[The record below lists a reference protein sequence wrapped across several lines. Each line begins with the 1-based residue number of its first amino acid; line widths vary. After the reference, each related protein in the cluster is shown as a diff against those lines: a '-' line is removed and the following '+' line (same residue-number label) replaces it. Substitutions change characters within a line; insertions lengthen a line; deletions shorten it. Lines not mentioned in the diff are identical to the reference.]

1 MTDATSGVNCIQFGT
16 DNVNSENV
24 RDNAK
29 VENDPGMFAA
39 EQTWPTE
46 AEIKQ
51 AQQARK
57 GSMNSIDS
65 EDKIP
70 EASGEQIKDLGAA
83 LENM

>member
-1 MTDATSGVNCIQFGT
+1 MTDATTGVNCIQFGT

-51 AQQARK
+51 AQ
-57 GSMNSIDS
+57 
-65 EDKIP
+65 
-70 EASGEQIKDLGAA
+70 
-83 LENM
+83 